1 MNIGETLRETGVGI
15 LAWVTNELRI
25 YARND
30 DAAKLRVGAPGNH
43 GGCLSFNKVWLD
55 ANNQPTNEEEFGLIQ
70 IKQDERTRNDPN
82 GARGEMTIHLN
93 DGQGRQPDSLVP
105 VMLIRTDGYTMLVPR
120 NDSPEHP
127 PDNQGPIGDG
137 AITIHATSPS
147 GFPNKLVS
155 PDGRVELDIQNV
167 DALNMTL
174 YRDGVALWSVA
185 TGLTQ
190 AGRALGWR

>member
-1 MNIGETLRETGVGI
+1 MNIGETLKETGVGI
-15 LAWVTNELRI
+15 LAWVTNELRV

-30 DAAKLRVGAPGNH
+30 DAAKYRVGGPGDH

-55 ANNQPTNEEEFGLIQ
+55 ANNRPVNEEELGLIQ

-93 DGQGRQPDSLVP
+93 DGQKRQPDSLVP

-127 PDNQGPIGDG
+127 PDNQGPTPMPTTTGAYDG
-137 AITIHATSPS
+137 AQFHGSHNLFLYARQT
-147 GFPNKLVS
+147 
-155 PDGRVELDIQNV
+155 DGHDV
-167 DALNMTL
+167 L
-174 YRDGVALWSVA
+174 YRCTANGEPEEAIWVSDGPSPN
-185 TGLTQ
+185 
-190 AGRALGWR
+190 GRWLGPL